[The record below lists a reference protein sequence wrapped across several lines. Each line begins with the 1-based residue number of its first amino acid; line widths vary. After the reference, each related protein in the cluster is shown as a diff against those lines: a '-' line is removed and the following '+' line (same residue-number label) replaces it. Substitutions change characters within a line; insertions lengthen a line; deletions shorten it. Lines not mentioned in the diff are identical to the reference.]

1 MSQNPFSTKA
11 KGLRE
16 PELITFNNPNN
27 LDESSVGKPASISG
41 EMTVSLTAN
50 GGKFDGFISSVDKQS
65 VTVQIEGSF
74 EALYTG
80 TNPSYG
86 REVLVADGSGAIKK
100 DVAGDV
106 YLILSIDTNAK
117 RISFI
122 RL

>member
-1 MSQNPFSTKA
+1 MSQSPFSAKA

-27 LDESSVGKPASISG
+27 LNESSVGKPVSISG

-86 REVLVADGSGAIKK
+86 REALVADGSGAIKK
-100 DVAGDV
+100 DVTGDV

-117 RISFI
+117 RVSFI